1 MVRSSLV
8 IVSPSL
14 AAANNG
20 NWQTARRWAQLL
32 RGRHAV
38 RITTGWPDA
47 RAAGDQVML
56 ALHAARSATSIAAWA
71 AAHGPRGLGVVLT
84 GTDLYGEF
92 AGRPEV
98 QQSLASAGR
107 VVVLQDQAP
116 AALPAAL
123 RPKARVVYQSAAQ
136 RQPLA
141 KTGRQL
147 RAAAVGHLRDVK
159 SPQTLFEVARRLQS
173 RPDITLQHVGDAQG
187 DWAAAARATQAQCP
201 GYHWLGPLPHAQAR
215 RLIQRAHVLVHPS
228 LAEGGAH
235 VVLEAVRSGT
245 PVLASRIPGNVGML
259 GEDYAGYFPAGDA
272 EALAALLLQCRAGQA
287 DAPAGT
293 LLARLRAQCDARAP
307 LFDPEAERRA
317 LLQLVQELQDLR

>member
-1 MVRSSLV
+1 MV

-20 NWQTARRWAQLL
+20 NWQTAHRWAQLL
-32 RGRHAV
+32 RASHAV

-47 RAAGDQVML
+47 RADDDQVML
-56 ALHAARSATSIAAWA
+56 ALHAARSAASIAAWA
-71 AAHGPRGLGVVLT
+71 AARGSHSLGVVLT

-98 QQSLASAGR
+98 LRSLALAAR
-107 VVVLQDQAP
+107 LVVLQDQAP
-116 AALPAAL
+116 AALPAEL
-123 RPKARVVYQSAAQ
+123 RPKARVVYQSTPQ

-141 KTGRQL
+141 KTRRRL
-147 RAAAVGHLRDVK
+147 RAATVGHLRDVK
-159 SPQTLFEVARRLQS
+159 SPRTLFEVARRLAA
-173 RPDITLQHVGDAQG
+173 RPDIALRHAGDADG
-187 DWAAAARATQAQCP
+187 HWADEARATQAQCP
-201 GYHWLGPLPHAQAR
+201 GYRWLGPLPHAQAR
-215 RLIQRAHVLVHPS
+215 ALIQRAHVLVHTS

-235 VVLEAVRSGT
+235 VVMEAVRSGT

-259 GEDYAGYFPAGDA
+259 GGDYAGYFPPGDA
-272 EALAALLLQCRAGQA
+272 DALAALLLQCRAEQA
-287 DAPAGT
+287 DAPDGT

-317 LLQLVQELQDLR
+317 LMQLVQELQDPR

>member
-1 MVRSSLV
+1 LV

-20 NWQTARRWAQLL
+20 NWQTARRWAHLL
-32 RGRHAV
+32 RASHAV

-47 RAAGDQVML
+47 RAAGDHVML
-56 ALHAARSATSIAAWA
+56 ALHAARSAASIAAWA
-71 AAHGPRGLGVVLT
+71 AAHGSRGLGVVLT

-98 QQSLASAGR
+98 LRSLASAGR
-107 VVVLQDQAP
+107 LVVLQDQAT
-116 AALPAAL
+116 AALPDEL
-123 RPKARVVYQSAAQ
+123 RAKARVIYQSTTQ

-141 KTGRQL
+141 KTRRQL
-147 RAAAVGHLRDVK
+147 RAVAVGHLRDVK
-159 SPQTLFEVARRLQS
+159 SPQTLFEVARRLAS
-173 RPDITLQHVGDAQG
+173 RPDIALRHVGDADG
-187 DWAAAARATQAQCP
+187 HWADEARATQARCP
-201 GYHWLGPLPHAQAR
+201 GYRWLGPLPHPQAR
-215 RLIQRAHVLVHPS
+215 RLIQRAHLLLHTS

-235 VVLEAVRSGT
+235 VVMEAVRSGT

-259 GEDYAGYFPAGDA
+259 GDDYAGYFAPGDA
-272 EALAALLLQCRAGQA
+272 DALAALLLQCRAEQA
-287 DAPAGT
+287 EDVPAGT

-317 LLQLVQELQDLR
+317 LLQLVHELQDPR